1 VTHTRYA
8 RQLIA
13 PGFQQAALERRL
25 VCLSPGRL
33 DPALHHLALVAGAMG
48 VTQQTLAQPAP
59 RDISLETPARLLRL
73 NPGVALEL
81 VSLDLGLALCAPE
94 ETEGPYVVADVTT
107 TTRTFT
113 TSVRRLGKRAPDRVR
128 FFARGRDSIVI
139 GRSLREVRA
148 RAGRAP
154 GVSPAIAAP
163 LGLHGVEAAGHLLGD
178 YLAAARAYD
187 EPPFDEPMP
196 RAPELLEIRP
206 VAAISGPARPLTVL
220 LVGGGGALAHAFLE
234 ALLHEPML
242 ARSLRRLVVVDP
254 DAVELSN
261 LSRQIL
267 YAGAQLGEP
276 KAAATARA
284 FAARRVTDPG
294 APPPEVVAVPSR
306 FVAEHLE
313 RFRPD
318 VVGLFPD
325 AFEPRAAAFA
335 HLKRGAPGV
344 LVLDGGTE
352 FTYGTF
358 RSVVIGAGAPCLDCG
373 PEELDRSAAAE
384 RRERAGRAGCSQE
397 HTPSNVLTNLFAGL
411 LAARALASFLASG
424 AVPPAQDVVNWML
437 PGRLHRGPELPACGC
452 WAAARRS
459 A

>member
-1 VTHTRYA
+1 MTHLRYT

-13 PGFQQAALERRL
+13 PGFRQAALERRL

-48 VTQQTLAQPAP
+48 VTRQTLALPAP
-59 RDISLETPARLLRL
+59 RCAPLAGPARLLRL
-73 NPGVALEL
+73 NPSVALEI

-94 ETEGPYVVADVTT
+94 DPEGPYVVADVTDAP
-107 TTRTFT
+107 RTFAA
-113 TSVRRLGKRAPDRVR
+113 SMRRLGKRAPERVR

-148 RAGRAP
+148 QAGRPPVA
-154 GVSPAIAAP
+154 SLASTAP

-187 EPPFDEPMP
+187 DPALDEPMP

-206 VAAISGPARPLTVL
+206 ATAIARPPAPLTAL

-234 ALLHEPML
+234 ALLHEPPL
-242 ARSLRRLVVVDP
+242 ARALGRLVVVDP

-267 YAGAQLGEP
+267 YAGAELGEP

-284 FAARRVTDPG
+284 FTGRRAADAG

-306 FVAEHLE
+306 FAPEHLQ

-373 PEELDRSAAAE
+373 PEELDRSAATE
-384 RRERAGRAGCSQE
+384 RRERARRAGCSQE
-397 HTPSNVLTNLFAGL
+397 STPSNVLTNLFAGV
-411 LAARALASFLASG
+411 LAARALAAFLTSG
-424 AVPPAQDVVNWML
+424 AVPPAQEVVNWML
-437 PGRLHRGPELPACGC
+437 PGRLHRGPALPACGC
-452 WAAARRS
+452 WTAARRS